1 MRGSRSAASGRS
13 TLQPSVMSFPDALVF
28 ELLSADERASEA
40 LAP

>member
-1 MRGSRSAASGRS
+1 
-13 TLQPSVMSFPDALVF
+13 MSFPDASSPDALVFESPRSF